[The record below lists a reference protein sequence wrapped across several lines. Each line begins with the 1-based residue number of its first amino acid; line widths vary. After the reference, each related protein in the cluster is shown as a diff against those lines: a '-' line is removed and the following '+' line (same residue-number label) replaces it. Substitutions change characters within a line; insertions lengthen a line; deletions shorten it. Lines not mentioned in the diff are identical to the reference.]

1 LIDYYQC
8 AAKPTFEKVASI
20 EKCIEAELKQS
31 FIVFLTISLAV
42 EDIKVKSAKYKNILV
57 VGWLLWSGA
66 HSKARAIFW

>member
-8 AAKPTFEKVASI
+8 AAKPTFEKVTSV
-20 EKCIEAELKQS
+20 EKCIEAEQKQS

-57 VGWLLWSGA
+57 VGWIL
-66 HSKARAIFW
+66 